1 MSGDCEG
8 HQGSEA
14 DYRHLIEFHQIVTT
28 IASVF
33 VGIPMDEIDQG
44 IEGALKSI
52 GQFIGA
58 HRGQVFILN
67 GEKSRFDST
76 HEWHPEG
83 TDSHRDRM
91 QNVEVESFPWYMD
104 NLRRFQ
110 SIVIRK
116 LEDIPEEGG
125 RERRHL
131 ESMGIRSS
139 VAVPL
144 SRHGN
149 LIGFMAFDSPDG
161 EMSLPG
167 DCVALLAVVGE
178 VFAGAMDR
186 RRMNQALRDNEES
199 MTAVEDITD
208 RERAEQL
215 LRIQRDVA
223 VRIGSTTRIEEAL
236 DYLLEAVS
244 SIDGIDCGGFYRVD
258 QRSGYLDLL
267 AHRGLSDDFIRN
279 ASHYAPDSPNTRIV
293 MGGEPVYATYSNLE
307 TNQGDVDAREGLK
320 GIAIIPVKHERAVI
334 GALNIASRTHE
345 EIPLPARDMLE
356 AVAAQL
362 SGLLGRFKSEEAL
375 RESEGLHRLL
385 AENISDVIWT
395 MDVDFGKIRYMSPS
409 IRNLTGFTPG
419 EAMRMS
425 LEDMLAPESLE
436 RARVIMESIVEELK
450 DGAFETLTA
459 EMDLVCRDGVIVPVE
474 TRISVV
480 YADNGNPLY
489 ILGVTRDVSERKRL
503 EEQLRQSVKMQA
515 IGELAGGIAHE
526 FNNMLT
532 GILGY
537 ANMLRLT
544 AEPGTTVHDS
554 SKAIERAA
562 ERASDLTRKLLGF
575 ARRGRQRREPVDA
588 HAVIREVISLL
599 QQTVSERIHLS
610 CEMNAEDIIITGD
623 PAQVEQVLLNLALNA
638 RDAMPSGGELVF
650 KTGIE
655 EFADSRSLPEP
666 DIRPGRFAVLT
677 VEDTGTGIK
686 PENMERIF
694 EPFFTTKGKGRGT
707 GMGLAMIYG
716 TVRNHG
722 GFIRVDSAPGKGAT
736 FRVYLPLESD
746 AVRDEEPPPAAPAP
760 DSGTGRILVVDDEE
774 TVRDV
779 ARSMLEICGYEVV
792 TVSNG
797 LEAVDYYRDHG
808 GRIDLVVIDM
818 VMPEMNGRECFRAL
832 REMDPNIRAV
842 LSTGY
847 GADGEAKEIV
857 QEGMAG
863 LVLKPFSKG
872 ALAATVQEALS
883 GDIVPAG

>member
-1 MSGDCEG
+1 
-8 HQGSEA
+8 
-14 DYRHLIEFHQIVTT
+14 
-28 IASVF
+28 
-33 VGIPMDEIDQG
+33 
-44 IEGALKSI
+44 
-52 GQFIGA
+52 
-58 HRGQVFILN
+58 
-67 GEKSRFDST
+67 
-76 HEWHPEG
+76 
-83 TDSHRDRM
+83 
-91 QNVEVESFPWYMD
+91 
-104 NLRRFQ
+104 
-110 SIVIRK
+110 
-116 LEDIPEEGG
+116 
-125 RERRHL
+125 
-131 ESMGIRSS
+131 
-139 VAVPL
+139 
-144 SRHGN
+144 
-149 LIGFMAFDSPDG
+149 
-161 EMSLPG
+161 
-167 DCVALLAVVGE
+167 
-178 VFAGAMDR
+178 
-186 RRMNQALRDNEES
+186 
-199 MTAVEDITD
+199 
-208 RERAEQL
+208 
-215 LRIQRDVA
+215 
-223 VRIGSTTRIEEAL
+223 
-236 DYLLEAVS
+236 
-244 SIDGIDCGGFYRVD
+244 
-258 QRSGYLDLL
+258 
-267 AHRGLSDDFIRN
+267 
-279 ASHYAPDSPNTRIV
+279 
-293 MGGEPVYATYSNLE
+293 
-307 TNQGDVDAREGLK
+307 
-320 GIAIIPVKHERAVI
+320 
-334 GALNIASRTHE
+334 
-345 EIPLPARDMLE
+345 
-356 AVAAQL
+356 
-362 SGLLGRFKSEEAL
+362 
-375 RESEGLHRLL
+375 
-385 AENISDVIWT
+385 
-395 MDVDFGKIRYMSPS
+395 
-409 IRNLTGFTPG
+409 
-419 EAMRMS
+419 
-425 LEDMLAPESLE
+425 
-436 RARVIMESIVEELK
+436 
-450 DGAFETLTA
+450 
-459 EMDLVCRDGVIVPVE
+459 
-474 TRISVV
+474 
-480 YADNGNPLY
+480 
-489 ILGVTRDVSERKRL
+489 
-503 EEQLRQSVKMQA
+503 
-515 IGELAGGIAHE
+515 
-526 FNNMLT
+526 
-532 GILGY
+532 
-537 ANMLRLT
+537 LT

-575 ARRGRQRREPVDA
+575 ARRGRQRREPVDV